1 MKNLLCLAFLCS
13 VFTLPSSAWGQNSAG
28 WKVELNRLAFNF
40 TSTEVS
46 YAQEYQDFP
55 DARLTADSQTS
66 ISGELSAL
74 GDYYS
79 NNWVWTNQLQLDYG
93 KTRIRPVEG
102 ETLTNENADKIA
114 FTTGYTQRLWR
125 VDNWMGGFEA
135 GPFATLGYETEFTR
149 LENSPRRKIYRG
161 TLGVKIFDGVLL
173 KDLYAA
179 VVGEA
184 DHTYDP
190 ASQKLAWE
198 AGLKL
203 QTQLREGVNAEFT
216 AKWRNYLH
224 ESTRQ
229 STDLDYEL
237 ELDGR
242 LNVAVYKNLSVAP
255 FINFYTAQGK
265 YIGPRG
271 QNVYVGVALSFSH
284 IFMQPQKP
292 E

>member
-1 MKNLLCLAFLCS
+1 MKKILLFLLAGLLWAPQCVWS
-13 VFTLPSSAWGQNSAG
+13 QNSTG
-28 WKVELNRLAFNF
+28 WQVELKRLAFNL

-46 YAQEYQDFP
+46 YAKEYQDFP
-55 DARLTADSQTS
+55 DARLTADSQTA
-66 ISGELSAL
+66 ITGELHAL

-79 NNWVWTNQLQLDYG
+79 QNWVWTNLLELDYG
-93 KTRIRPVEG
+93 KTRIRPVDG

-125 VDNWMGGFEA
+125 VNNWMGGFEA
-135 GPFATLGYETEFTR
+135 GPFANIGYETEFTR

-161 TLGVKIFDGVLL
+161 MLGVKIFDGTVL

-184 DHTYDP
+184 DYTYNP
-190 ASQKLAWE
+190 SSQKLAWE

-203 QTQLREGVNAEFT
+203 QSALREGVTAEFS
-216 AKWRNYLH
+216 ALWRNYLH

-237 ELDGR
+237 ELDAR
-242 LNVAVYKNLSVAP
+242 LNVEVYKNLSVAP

-284 IFMQPQKP
+284 IFMQAQKP
-292 E
+292 I